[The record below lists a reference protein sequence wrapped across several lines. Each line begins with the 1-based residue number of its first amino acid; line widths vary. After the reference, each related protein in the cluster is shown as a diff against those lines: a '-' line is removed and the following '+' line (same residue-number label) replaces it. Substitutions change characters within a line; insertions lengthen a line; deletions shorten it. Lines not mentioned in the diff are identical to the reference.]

1 MDFTIRDDEERIILA
16 LSPSRTYRENNLRMM
31 KEIQKIPDLRTII
44 ICVNHPESFLIDFYA
59 RNGIDISRIYFI
71 DAITHY
77 ATGTTPKPVDNCRF
91 VSRPGDL
98 TAMSVAI
105 TSAIKEFEN
114 EKTIIF
120 LDSVNAMLI
129 YTDSVNLT
137 KFIHFVISK
146 LRVMNITGVL
156 FAVEK
161 GLDPMLLS
169 QIMMFADDMFEFP
182 EETTA

>member
-1 MDFTIRDDEERIILA
+1 MNFTISDDEERIILA
-16 LSPSRTYRENNLRMM
+16 LSPSRTYRENNLTMIQ
-31 KEIQKIPDLRTII
+31 EIQKDSNLRTII
-44 ICVNHPESFLIDFYA
+44 ICINHPESFLRDFYT
-59 RNGIDISRIYFI
+59 RNGVDINRIYFI

-77 ATGTTPKPVDNCRF
+77 ATGTTPTPVDNCRF

-105 TSAIKEFEN
+105 TSTMKEFKD

-129 YTDSVNLT
+129 YTNTVNLT
-137 KFIHFVISK
+137 KFIHFIISK
-146 LRVMNITGVL
+146 LRVMNIAGVL
-156 FAVEK
+156 LAVEQ

-169 QIMMFADDMFEFP
+169 QIMMFADEMIDFS
-182 EETTA
+182 EEPPS